1 MSQFNEFLNVV
12 DSMFCK
18 EIRIYRMYLSPLA
31 VCVVREK
38 ERQTLNELSS
48 PDREYQNSM
57 VASRRIIYDI
67 PVGVYT
73 RIECSIAAIILR
85 RKGEGKT
92 EVETA
97 TSAAGQ
103 VENTRRT
110 RSHLTRSGQ
119 LEYPP
124 PPASLFLSISP
135 SLFLSLFFSEP
146 SPRIDACSYTRPEI
160 LWEIESGHAAFA
172 VAPCV

>member
-1 MSQFNEFLNVV
+1 MSSQFNEFLNVV

-31 VCVVREK
+31 VCVCVVREK
-38 ERQTLNELSS
+38 GRQTLNELSS

-57 VASRRIIYDI
+57 VASRRIIYDT

-92 EVETA
+92 EVET
-97 TSAAGQ
+97 G
-103 VENTRRT
+103 RHRPRDKWRT
-110 RSHLTRSGQ
+110 RGAHGVT
-119 LEYPP
+119 
-124 PPASLFLSISP
+124 
-135 SLFLSLFFSEP
+135 
-146 SPRIDACSYTRPEI
+146 
-160 LWEIESGHAAFA
+160 
-172 VAPCV
+172 